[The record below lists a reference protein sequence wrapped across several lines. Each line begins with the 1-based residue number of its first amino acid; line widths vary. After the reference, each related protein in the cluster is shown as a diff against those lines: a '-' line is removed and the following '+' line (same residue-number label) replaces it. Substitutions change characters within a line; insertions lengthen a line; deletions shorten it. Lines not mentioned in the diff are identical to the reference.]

1 MTEILVCYTVKFP
14 QLFIL
19 DAKLRQATVL
29 LQFQL
34 DFTLLLQDNLK
45 VIALSRANE
54 TKTAHCFVRSRA
66 NFTLLLQNN
75 LKVIAL
81 SRANETKTAH
91 CFVRSRANFTLLLQ
105 NNLKVIALSRAATE
119 MVGRKRLIIL
129 DILSRI
135 LQQ

>member
-81 SRANETKTAH
+81 SRA
-91 CFVRSRANFTLLLQ
+91 
-105 NNLKVIALSRAATE
+105 ATE